1 MPPRNPITK
10 CAHCGGSVL
19 KHNTEDGVVL
29 KCLSC
34 NREAGAKPV
43 PLPLTTPEPV
53 VGNAG
58 IYDQDQKAG

>member
-1 MPPRNPITK
+1 M
-10 CAHCGGSVL
+10 A
-19 KHNTEDGVVL
+19 
-29 KCLSC
+29 CLSC
-34 NREAGAKPV
+34 SRQAGAKPT